1 MARVVAVESSVLVQQ
16 VSLRD
21 EPAVDITVAEVDGR
35 LTLVLDMRHFF
46 AGAFAKGAM
55 EDEKMAV
62 REDDAAFKESSMF
75 PGFAV
80 ECAREL

>member
-16 VSLRD
+16 ISLRD
-21 EPAVDITVAEVDGR
+21 KPAVDITVAEVDGR
-35 LTLVLDMRHFF
+35 LALVLDMRHFL

-55 EDEKMAV
+55 EDEKMTV
-62 REDDAAFKESSMF
+62 GEDDAALKKGGMF
-75 PGFAV
+75 PRFAV